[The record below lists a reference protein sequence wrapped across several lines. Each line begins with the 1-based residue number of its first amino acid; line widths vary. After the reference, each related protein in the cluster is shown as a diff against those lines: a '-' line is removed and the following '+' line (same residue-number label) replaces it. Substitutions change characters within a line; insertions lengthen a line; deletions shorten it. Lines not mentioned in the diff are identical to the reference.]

1 MGADIVW
8 KEEYLQD
15 GKNNEQLNQ
24 DNRPQCSPQRHLTEA
39 VSVEVVN
46 PINNVANIVNIFKTT
61 NFSLVFRRKSLSL
74 QRVFENKLSFKTMNN
89 KKIVLPL
96 VAVIVLLIAGVAYL
110 AYNLNQEKQVN
121 KDMQEL
127 AVLEKQEMENEYQ
140 QFADQ
145 YSEMKTRINN
155 DSIINQLTREQE
167 RTKQL
172 LEELRQTKANDAA
185 EITRLKKELATVRAV
200 LRSYVLQIDSLN
212 QLNAEL
218 MDENN
223 RVRSELEYT
232 NQQNMALAS
241 SNMTLSE
248 KVAIASQ
255 LNATN
260 ISLMPL
266 NKRGKNNKTM
276 KKARSLQVAFNIA
289 RNVTAA
295 NGTREIF
302 IRVTNP
308 MGEVLNGGGSFTYEN
323 RQLAYTM
330 KRTIDYSGEETSIT
344 ATWTVNETL
353 PGGSYN
359 VSIFADGNMIGSRN
373 FTFEK

>member
-1 MGADIVW
+1 
-8 KEEYLQD
+8 
-15 GKNNEQLNQ
+15 
-24 DNRPQCSPQRHLTEA
+24 
-39 VSVEVVN
+39 
-46 PINNVANIVNIFKTT
+46 
-61 NFSLVFRRKSLSL
+61 
-74 QRVFENKLSFKTMNN
+74 
-89 KKIVLPL
+89 
-96 VAVIVLLIAGVAYL
+96 
-110 AYNLNQEKQVN
+110 
-121 KDMQEL
+121 
-127 AVLEKQEMENEYQ
+127 
-140 QFADQ
+140 
-145 YSEMKTRINN
+145 
-155 DSIINQLTREQE
+155 
-167 RTKQL
+167 
-172 LEELRQTKANDAA
+172 
-185 EITRLKKELATVRAV
+185 V

>member
-1 MGADIVW
+1 
-8 KEEYLQD
+8 
-15 GKNNEQLNQ
+15 
-24 DNRPQCSPQRHLTEA
+24 
-39 VSVEVVN
+39 
-46 PINNVANIVNIFKTT
+46 
-61 NFSLVFRRKSLSL
+61 
-74 QRVFENKLSFKTMNN
+74 MNN

-96 VAVIVLLIAGVAYL
+96 VAVIVLLVAGVVYL
-110 AYNLNQEKQVN
+110 GYSLSQEKQVN

-155 DSIINQLTREQE
+155 DSIVAQLNREQQ
-167 RTKQL
+167 RTQQL
-172 LEELRQTKANDAA
+172 LEELRKTKADDAA

-223 RVRSELEYT
+223 RVRSELEIT

-260 ISLMPL
+260 ISLTPL
-266 NKRGKNNKTM
+266 NKKGKNNKHM
-276 KKARSLQVAFNIA
+276 KKARSLLVSFNIA

-302 IRVTNP
+302 IRITTP
-308 MGEVLNGGGSFTYEN
+308 MGEALNGGGTFNYED
-323 RQLAYTM
+323 RQLAYSI
-330 KRTIDYSGEETSIT
+330 KRSIDYSGEETSVT
-344 ATWTVNETL
+344 GMWPVNETL
-353 PGGSYN
+353 SGGSYN

>member
-1 MGADIVW
+1 
-8 KEEYLQD
+8 
-15 GKNNEQLNQ
+15 
-24 DNRPQCSPQRHLTEA
+24 
-39 VSVEVVN
+39 
-46 PINNVANIVNIFKTT
+46 
-61 NFSLVFRRKSLSL
+61 
-74 QRVFENKLSFKTMNN
+74 MNN

-266 NKRGKNNKTM
+266 NKKGKNNKYM
-276 KKARSLQVAFNIA
+276 KKARILQVAFNIA

-308 MGEVLNGGGSFTYEN
+308 MGEALNGGGSFTYEN

>member
-1 MGADIVW
+1 
-8 KEEYLQD
+8 
-15 GKNNEQLNQ
+15 
-24 DNRPQCSPQRHLTEA
+24 
-39 VSVEVVN
+39 
-46 PINNVANIVNIFKTT
+46 
-61 NFSLVFRRKSLSL
+61 
-74 QRVFENKLSFKTMNN
+74 
-89 KKIVLPL
+89 
-96 VAVIVLLIAGVAYL
+96 LLIAGVAYL

-223 RVRSELEYT
+223 RVRSELEIT

-260 ISLMPL
+260 ISLTPL
-266 NKRGKNNKTM
+266 NKKGKNNKHM
-276 KKARSLQVAFNIA
+276 KKARSLLVSFNIA

>member
-1 MGADIVW
+1 
-8 KEEYLQD
+8 
-15 GKNNEQLNQ
+15 
-24 DNRPQCSPQRHLTEA
+24 
-39 VSVEVVN
+39 
-46 PINNVANIVNIFKTT
+46 
-61 NFSLVFRRKSLSL
+61 
-74 QRVFENKLSFKTMNN
+74 MNN

-96 VAVIVLLIAGVAYL
+96 VAVIVLLVAGVVYL
-110 AYNLNQEKQVN
+110 GYSLSQEKQVN

-155 DSIINQLTREQE
+155 DSIVAQLNREQQ
-167 RTKQL
+167 RTQQL
-172 LEELRQTKANDAA
+172 LEELRKTKTDDAA

-248 KVAIASQ
+248 KVAVASQ
-255 LNATN
+255 LTAAN
-260 ISLMPL
+260 IDIIMLVKDGGDRIKHPHKIGS
-266 NKRGKNNKTM
+266 KGTVKTTGM
-276 KKARSLQVAFNIA
+276 KVRFVLS

-295 NGTREIF
+295 NGVRSIYV
-302 IRVTNP
+302 RVLTP
-308 MGEVLNGGGSFTYEN
+308 TGDVLNVSGKCAFED
-323 RQLAYTM
+323 RHVDYTAS
-330 KRTIDYSGEETSIT
+330 KNVEYTGEETL
-344 ATWTVNETL
+344 VEFFVPKKETL
-353 PGGSYN
+353 IPGTYR
-359 VSIFADGNMIGSRN
+359 VQVIADGHEIGARSIEL
-373 FTFEK
+373 EK

>member
-1 MGADIVW
+1 M
-8 KEEYLQD
+8 KKYL
-15 GKNNEQLNQ
+15 
-24 DNRPQCSPQRHLTEA
+24 
-39 VSVEVVN
+39 
-46 PINNVANIVNIFKTT
+46 I
-61 NFSLVFRRKSLSL
+61 
-74 QRVFENKLSFKTMNN
+74 
-89 KKIVLPL
+89 PL
-96 VAVIVLLIAGVAYL
+96 VVLCLALIGGVVWLYL
-110 AYNLNQEKQVN
+110 NLDKQKQEN
-121 KDMQEL
+121 LEMQEL
-127 AVLEKQEMENEYQ
+127 AALDKQEMENEYQ

-172 LEELRQTKANDAA
+172 LEELRKTKADDAA

-223 RVRSELEYT
+223 RVRSELELT
-232 NQQNMALAS
+232 NQQNQALAS

-260 ISLMPL
+260 ITLTPL
-266 NKRGKNNKTM
+266 NKKNKDNKHM
-276 KKARSLQVAFNIA
+276 KKARTLLVSFNIA

-302 IRVTNP
+302 IRVTTP
-308 MGEVLNGGGSFTYEN
+308 MGEVLNGGGSFSYED

-330 KRTIDYSGEETSIT
+330 KRSIDYSGEETSVT
-344 ATWTVNETL
+344 AMWPINETL
-353 PGGSYN
+353 AGGSYN

>member
-1 MGADIVW
+1 
-8 KEEYLQD
+8 
-15 GKNNEQLNQ
+15 
-24 DNRPQCSPQRHLTEA
+24 
-39 VSVEVVN
+39 
-46 PINNVANIVNIFKTT
+46 
-61 NFSLVFRRKSLSL
+61 
-74 QRVFENKLSFKTMNN
+74 MNN

-96 VAVIVLLIAGVAYL
+96 VAVILLLVAGVVYL
-110 AYNLNQEKQVN
+110 GYSLSQEKQVN

-155 DSIINQLTREQE
+155 DSIVAQLNREQQ
-167 RTKQL
+167 RTQQL
-172 LEELRQTKANDAA
+172 LEELRKTKADDAA

-223 RVRSELEYT
+223 RVRSELEMT

-260 ISLMPL
+260 ISLTPL
-266 NKRGKNNKTM
+266 NKKNKNNKTM
-276 KKARSLQVAFNIA
+276 KKARTLLVAFNIA

>member
-1 MGADIVW
+1 
-8 KEEYLQD
+8 
-15 GKNNEQLNQ
+15 
-24 DNRPQCSPQRHLTEA
+24 
-39 VSVEVVN
+39 
-46 PINNVANIVNIFKTT
+46 
-61 NFSLVFRRKSLSL
+61 
-74 QRVFENKLSFKTMNN
+74 MNN

-167 RTKQL
+167 HTKQL

-260 ISLMPL
+260 ISLTPL
-266 NKRGKNNKTM
+266 NKKGKNNKHM
-276 KKARSLQVAFNIA
+276 KKARSLLVSFNIA

-330 KRTIDYSGEETSIT
+330 KRSIDYSGEETSIT

>member
-1 MGADIVW
+1 M
-8 KEEYLQD
+8 
-15 GKNNEQLNQ
+15 
-24 DNRPQCSPQRHLTEA
+24 H
-39 VSVEVVN
+39 
-46 PINNVANIVNIFKTT
+46 
-61 NFSLVFRRKSLSL
+61 
-74 QRVFENKLSFKTMNN
+74 RVFENNSTLGVMNN
-89 KKIVLPL
+89 KKIVAPL
-96 VAVIVLLIAGVAYL
+96 VGVIVLLIAGVAYL
-110 AYNLNQEKQVN
+110 GYSLSQEKQAN

-127 AVLEKQEMENEYQ
+127 AVLEKQEMENEYER
-140 QFADQ
+140 FTLQ

-155 DSIINQLTREQE
+155 DSIVAQLTREQQ
-167 RTKQL
+167 RTQEL
-172 LEELRQTKANDAA
+172 LEELRKTKAEDAA

-223 RVRSELEYT
+223 RVRSELELT
-232 NQQNMALAS
+232 NQQNQALAS

-260 ISLMPL
+260 IALTPL
-266 NKRGKNNKTM
+266 SKKGKDNKHM
-276 KKARSLQVAFNIA
+276 KKSRSLLVSFNIA

-295 NGTREIF
+295 NGTRDLF
-302 IRVTNP
+302 VRVTTP
-308 MGEVLNGGGSFTYEN
+308 MGDVLNGGGSFTYED
-323 RQLAYTM
+323 RQLSYTM
-330 KRTIDYSGEETSIT
+330 KRTIDYSGEETPVSAVWPI
-344 ATWTVNETL
+344 NETL
-353 PGGSYN
+353 PGGTYN